1 MSNLFYS
8 EIEQTAIH
16 RIQRFAKIAAAYNFE
31 IAAGFSGG
39 KDSQVVYDLCKRAG
53 IPFKAFYNV
62 AFESPTTRRFIRDN
76 YSDVIWRRDYK
87 VGFIEN
93 ISKMH
98 GGLLPTAELAYC
110 CEDYKHNP
118 KYVDKCSIIGVRKQ
132 ESAKRASRTAL
143 SFKNKTLKKQMRDNV
158 SEYFVENCQSVGTAS
173 VIQLSPIVDWT
184 TSEVWD
190 YIRRHNLPINGEY
203 AQHTRVGCIVCPKAN
218 FSHNYK
224 ALIRYP
230 KLIDA
235 FIRAKEKCPAR
246 DWMIT
251 SDNKDYSDDKVYYI
265 CRWLNHSFRPFS
277 KRQEREYQL
286 VKEAYLNKKNLH
298 DERRF
303 CPL

>member
-8 EIEQTAIH
+8 EIEQTAIL
-16 RIQRFAKIAAAYNFE
+16 RIQKFAKIASAYNFE
-31 IAAGFSGG
+31 IAVGFSGG

-53 IPFKAFYNV
+53 IPFKAYYNV

-76 YSDVIWRRDYK
+76 YPDIIWRRDYK

-93 ISKMH
+93 TSKMH
-98 GGLLPTAELAYC
+98 GGLLPTVESAYC
-110 CEDYKHNP
+110 CADYKHNP
-118 KYVDKCSIIGVRKQ
+118 KYIDKCSITGVRKQ

-173 VIQLSPIVDWT
+173 VIQLLPIVDWT
-184 TSEVWD
+184 TSDVWD

-203 AQHTRVGCIVCPKAN
+203 AQHARVGCIVCPKTN
-218 FSHNYK
+218 LSHNYK

-235 FIRAKEKCPAR
+235 FLRAKEKSPVC
-246 DWMIT
+246 DWIIT

-286 VKEAYLNKKNLH
+286 VKEAYLNKKQ
-298 DERRF
+298 
-303 CPL
+303 